1 MMLDDAEGESVG
13 QTSALSQK
21 LTHIGNVSTYSNRS
35 IYNRRHSHQPYCIL
49 SKAFYFYYIYFEL
62 IAENM
67 PQYVVLVHH
76 SMLAVK

>member
-21 LTHIGNVSTYSNRS
+21 LTHIGNVSTYSNHS
-35 IYNRRHSHQPYCIL
+35 VYNRCHSRQPYYIL
-49 SKAFYFYYIYFEL
+49 SKAFYFYYVKFEL
-62 IAENM
+62 FAVSM
-67 PQYVVLVHH
+67 PLHIVLVHH

>member
-1 MMLDDAEGESVG
+1 MLDDAEGESVG

-21 LTHIGNVSTYSNRS
+21 LTHIGNVSTYSNHS
-35 IYNRRHSHQPYCIL
+35 VYNRSHSHQPYCIL
-49 SKAFYFYYIYFEL
+49 SKAFYFYYVNFEL